1 MQHARSR
8 VYLIRWNYLW
18 NKQTRTLK
26 HLHSKPDRH
35 PADACEPK
43 SRQLVTCHD
52 GRHEVEP
59 VALEALFFSLPSCSC
74 PLIRAAIP
82 DRNLSLFVTSISE
95 AVNARRVTLP
105 LRLRVKC
112 RCEERLVSESA
123 RLLSLSEPF
132 CWSFSSEE
140 DCFLSRVLEDFKS
153 RVRHAFNCVCF
164 LNLGK
169 SNTAYSSW

>member
-1 MQHARSR
+1 MTGDTR
-8 VYLIRWNYLW
+8 LNRWP
-18 NKQTRTLK
+18 LK
-26 HLHSKPDRH
+26 HCS
-35 PADACEPK
+35 
-43 SRQLVTCHD
+43 
-52 GRHEVEP
+52 
-59 VALEALFFSLPSCSC
+59 FSLPSCSC

-140 DCFLSRVLEDFKS
+140 DCFLSLECWKISILVYDMLSTVF
-153 RVRHAFNCVCF
+153 VFWT
-164 LNLGK
+164 LGNPTQPTVAGK
-169 SNTAYSSW
+169 VESCCTFIQKGTLGLVVTWAVSQHLWGLWLYLTVIVVSSPSSAKLD